1 MTQLDH
7 SAAHPP
13 HPAADARAVVAA
25 PPRRGALGSLV
36 ELTKPGI
43 TRLVTVTSAVGFAMA
58 WMVSRGGA
66 GGAGLTGWALTWL
79 ALATVV
85 GTALSS
91 AGAGALNE
99 WWERE
104 RDARMRRTRGRP
116 IPDGRLTPSQG
127 LAAGLLL
134 SALGVG
140 LLLALVNW
148 AAAAVSLATILSYIV
163 VYTPLKPVTPLAT
176 LVGAIPGALPP
187 LIGWAGGWH
196 AGGGQEAWHGL
207 DHAGGWSIVMLMV
220 VWQIP
225 HFLAIAWMYRED
237 YALGGHRV
245 LPVVD
250 ESGVRTAW
258 TALLWALTLLPVSL
272 FPVAAMRDRLG
283 WVYVVLALAL
293 GSLMLAAAA
302 RLASTRSSADARRLF
317 FASIVYLPLVLA
329 AMVADAALA

>member
-7 SAAHPP
+7 AVATAPNPAGGARASAA
-13 HPAADARAVVAA
+13 A
-25 PPRRGALGSLV
+25 RRGTAGSLL

-43 TRLVTVTSAVGFAMA
+43 TRMVTVTSAVGFAMA
-58 WMVSRGGA
+58 WMTSRGV
-66 GGAGLTGWALTWL
+66 GGSPGLSGWGLLWL

-104 RDARMRRTRGRP
+104 RDSRMRRTRTRP
-116 IPDGRLTPSQG
+116 IPDGRLTAGQG

-187 LIGWAGGWH
+187 LIGWTAAWGAGG
-196 AGGGQEAWHGL
+196 APDAWHGL
-207 DHAGGWSIVMLMV
+207 GQAGGWSVVLLMV

-258 TALLWALTLLPVSL
+258 TALLWSLTLLPVSL
-272 FPVAAMRDRLG
+272 FPVVAMPGSLG
-283 WVYVVLALAL
+283 WVYVGLALAL
-293 GSLMLAAAA
+293 GALMLGAAA
-302 RLASTRSSADARRLF
+302 RLARTRSNGDARRLF
-317 FASIVYLPLVLA
+317 FASIVYLPLTLA